1 MNNRTGDPYT
11 INELQRKLSAE
22 LIEYTDHIEFI
33 IGLNKY
39 ERPKSEYNALINDIL
54 YDIRSITKNNYNV
67 PIQKGVIDM
76 TCLNWSMKCN
86 VYLYVSNK
94 NCFIL
99 TMPFSEKKS
108 KCVYKSG
115 EYSKI
120 IQFLMKLYEW
130 QKIQILKFKYQEK
143 EIKNEQNN

>member
-22 LIEYTDHIEFI
+22 LIEYTDRIEFI
-33 IGLNKY
+33 TALNKY
-39 ERPKSEYNALINDIL
+39 ERPKSEYNALIKDIL
-54 YDIRSITKNNYNV
+54 SDIRSITKNNYDA

-86 VYLYVSNK
+86 VYLYVLNK

-99 TMPFSEKKS
+99 TMPFSEKNS
-108 KCVYKSG
+108 KCIYTSND
-115 EYSKI
+115 YSKI
-120 IQFLMKLYEW
+120 LRFLMKLYEW
-130 QKIQILKFKYQEK
+130 QKIQLLTFKYNEK
-143 EIKNEQNN
+143 EIKNEQNY